1 MPQSLINNNIHFV
14 YSTRERQR
22 FISARLQP
30 KLWAYVAGILKN
42 IGGNPIAI
50 CGMDD
55 HIHILA
61 EIPATVDVAK
71 AVNALKV
78 NSSKWMK
85 DSVPKFAWQRGY
97 AAFSVSAS
105 SVAAVKK
112 YVLSQAEHHKRRD
125 FKAEYIALLKKHGV
139 QYDDRYVF
147 D

>member
-1 MPQSLINNNIHFV
+1 MPQSLINNNVHLV
-14 YSTRERQR
+14 YSTRDRQR
-22 FISARLQP
+22 FISTQMQP
-30 KLWAYVAGILKN
+30 KLWAYVAGVVKN

-50 CGMDD
+50 GGMDD

-61 EIPATVDVAK
+61 EIPATVDIAK
-71 AVNALKV
+71 AVNAFKV

-105 SVAAVKK
+105 NVSAVKK
-112 YVLSQAEHHKRRD
+112 YVLTQPEHHKKRD
-125 FKAEYIALLKKHGV
+125 FQTEYIALLKKHGV
-139 QYDDRYVF
+139 QYDERYVF

>member
-22 FISARLQP
+22 FISPEIQP
-30 KLWAYVAGILKN
+30 KLWAYVAGIAKN
-42 IGGNPIAI
+42 IGGNPIAVG
-50 CGMDD
+50 GMED

-61 EIPATVDVAK
+61 EMPATVDIAK

-78 NSSKWMK
+78 NSSQWMK
-85 DSVPKFAWQRGY
+85 DSAPKFAWQRGY
-97 AAFSVSAS
+97 AAFSVSS
-105 SVAAVKK
+105 SNVAAVKK

-125 FKAEYIALLKKHGV
+125 FRAEYIALLKKHGV
-139 QYDDRYVF
+139 KYDEHHVF